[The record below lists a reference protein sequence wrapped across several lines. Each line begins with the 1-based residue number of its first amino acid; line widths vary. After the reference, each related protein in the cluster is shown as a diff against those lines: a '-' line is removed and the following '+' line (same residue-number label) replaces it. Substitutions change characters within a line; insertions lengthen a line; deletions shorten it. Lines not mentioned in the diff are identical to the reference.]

1 MRTGNILFHLNAGT
15 KYFLVTQSSFTR
27 SLSQVQNIIKK
38 QALSIE
44 YLEERPLSNEQW
56 SQEHDLFLL
65 RFYYPS
71 KIFFSSSKHFNVFY
85 VDNLRV
91 FRDAGEK
98 GRKVRKFPTWDV
110 SRASVDASSGT
121 VQ

>member
-1 MRTGNILFHLNAGT
+1 MF
-15 KYFLVTQSSFTR
+15 
-27 SLSQVQNIIKK
+27 
-38 QALSIE
+38 
-44 YLEERPLSNEQW
+44 
-56 SQEHDLFLL
+56 
-65 RFYYPS
+65 
-71 KIFFSSSKHFNVFY
+71 FFSSKLFNVFH

-110 SRASVDASSGT
+110 SRASVDASSGWYSSSGT